1 MELQYFNISCKNK
14 LEILTNQFPKAPL
27 KITKEGAPYLI
38 LKQSK
43 EKLFSDAEYSKA
55 KFVCAYRRMIS
66 HQQLLRITSLLRR
79 E

>member
-1 MELQYFNISCKNK
+1 MELQYFNISCKNR

-38 LKQSK
+38 LKQSE
-43 EKLFSDAEYSKA
+43 EKLMLNTVK
-55 KFVCAYRRMIS
+55 R
-66 HQQLLRITSLLRR
+66 SLCVPID